1 MSVEETLSERNKTHG
16 DFAENARIS
25 QALKTVMRQSSGW
38 GNLPDAQKEA
48 LDVAAL
54 KISRILSGQNM
65 FPDHWLDGSGYF
77 TLGERACDAVKNQF
91 VCKKCGRF
99 WDKNHFPEGL
109 LFREDVAL
117 FNHEWEP
124 FR

>member
-77 TLGERACDAVKNQF
+77 TLGERACDDGEHGSQSPPVSGK
-91 VCKKCGRF
+91 V
-99 WDKNHFPEGL
+99 
-109 LFREDVAL
+109 
-117 FNHEWEP
+117 
-124 FR
+124 